1 MIFLTR
7 LNDKQVVVN
16 AELIKMI
23 ESTPDT
29 LITLTSGDHMMVR
42 ESVTD
47 VVAKAI
53 DYAREIRGF
62 RLVDE

>member
-1 MIFLTR
+1 MIVLTR
-7 LNDKQVVVN
+7 LNDRTIVLN

-29 LITLTSGDHMMVR
+29 LVTLINGDTIMVR
-42 ESVTD
+42 ESVED

-53 DYAREIRGF
+53 DYQRCVHGF
-62 RLVDE
+62 SVV